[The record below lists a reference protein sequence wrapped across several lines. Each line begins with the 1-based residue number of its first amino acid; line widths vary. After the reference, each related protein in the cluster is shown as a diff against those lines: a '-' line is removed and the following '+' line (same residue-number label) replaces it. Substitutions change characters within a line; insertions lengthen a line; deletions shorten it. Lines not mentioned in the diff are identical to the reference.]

1 MLNEHI
7 EKQNDIIN
15 GIITGSMKIDSI
27 EEFKEIL
34 GTSPDNPA
42 LLKIY
47 ADLLVQKK
55 IFDEAAGNY
64 RKASTLFTESGM
76 ILKAMASR
84 IQEWNLIKSSGREC
98 RSIYFALREIKSEE
112 TPVYDFFARMT
123 YPELVIIMEES
134 EIIHLPA
141 GAIVIKPG
149 DERNDIYFVVSG
161 ALSEKPDHF
170 SERSESGDDKS
181 IGRLVENQFFGDI
194 YPYDEERLSHA
205 AIETLTEVDLIKLAK
220 SDVIWICR
228 KYPNV
233 EFLIMELC
241 DTRSESGGKKSSRI
255 IRATERYQLQT
266 KVTLKIFPDEDN
278 QNPLI
283 LNGFTDDM
291 SLGGAC
297 IRLGEKYW
305 TGYSIDMVGKNVEI
319 LINIPKVSADLN
331 VLGKIVWKREISYEG
346 RKTVLIGVEFRELTG
361 KDLEFLKKHSYIGE
375 GEEEMI
381 YSLWES
387 FVKK

>member
-7 EKQNDIIN
+7 EKQND
-15 GIITGSMKIDSI
+15 IITGSMKIDSI
-27 EEFKEIL
+27 EEFKKIL

-64 RKASTLFTESGM
+64 KKASTLFIESGM

-84 IQEWNLIKSSGREC
+84 IQEWDLIKSSGREC
-98 RSIYFALREIKSEE
+98 RSIYFALHEIKSEE
-112 TPVYDFFARMT
+112 TPVYDLFARMT
-123 YPELVIIMEES
+123 YPELVTIMEES

-141 GAIVIKPG
+141 GATVIAPG
-149 DERNDIYFVVSG
+149 DEENNIYFVVSG
-161 ALSEKPDHF
+161 TLTEKPGYL
-170 SERSESGDDKS
+170 SERSKSGDDKS
-181 IGRLVENQFFGDI
+181 IEKLVENQFFGDI
-194 YPYDEERLSHA
+194 YPYEEERLSHS
-205 AIETLTEVDLIKLAK
+205 AIETLTEVDLIKIAK

-305 TGYSIDMVGKNVEI
+305 TGSLADMIGKNVKI
-319 LINIPKVSADLN
+319 LINVPKVSADLN
-331 VLGKIVWKREISYEG
+331 VFGKIIWKRETSYEG
-346 RKTVLIGVEFRELTG
+346 EKTILIGVEFRELTG
-361 KDLEFLKKHSYIGE
+361 EDLEFLKKHSYIGE

>member
-1 MLNEHI
+1 LNRHI
-7 EKQNDIIN
+7 EKQNDIIT
-15 GIITGSMKIDSI
+15 GIIAGSMKIDSI
-27 EEFKEIL
+27 EEFKKILEI
-34 GTSPDNPA
+34 SPDNPE

-47 ADLLVQKK
+47 ADLLAQKN

-64 RKASTLFTESGM
+64 KRASTLFIESGM
-76 ILKAMASR
+76 ILKAMVSR
-84 IQEWNLIKSSGREC
+84 IQEWNLIKSYSREC

-112 TPVYDFFARMT
+112 IPVYDFFARMT
-123 YPELVIIMEES
+123 YPELFVVMEES

-141 GAIVIKPG
+141 GATVIEPG
-149 DERNDIYFVVSG
+149 EEENDIYFVVSG
-161 ALSEKPDHF
+161 VLGEKPNYF
-170 SERSESGDDKS
+170 SERSNLGDDKT
-181 IGRLVENQFFGDI
+181 IEKLGENQFFGDI
-194 YPYDEERLSHA
+194 YPFEEEKLSRSL
-205 AIETLTEVDLIKLAK
+205 IETLTGVDLIKIAK
-220 SDVIWICR
+220 SDLARVCR
-228 KYPNV
+228 KYHNI

-241 DTRSESGGKKSSRI
+241 DTHSESGGRRSSQI
-255 IRATERYQLQT
+255 IRATARYQLQT
-266 KVTLKIFPDEDN
+266 KVTLKIFPDEGD
-278 QNPLI
+278 QNLLI
-283 LNGFTDDM
+283 LNGFTDDI

-305 TGYSIDMVGKNVEI
+305 TGSSTDMVGKNVKL

-331 VLGKIVWKREISYEG
+331 VLGKIVWRREMPYEG

-361 KDLEFLKKHSYIGE
+361 EDLEFLKKHSYIGE

>member
-1 MLNEHI
+1 LNEHI
-7 EKQNDIIN
+7 EKQDDIIT
-15 GIITGSMKIDSI
+15 GIIAGSMKIDSI
-27 EEFKEIL
+27 EEFKKILEI
-34 GTSPDNPA
+34 SPDNPA

-47 ADLLVQKK
+47 ADLLVQKN

-64 RKASTLFTESGM
+64 KKASTLFTESGM
-76 ILKAMASR
+76 MLKAMVSR
-84 IQEWNLIKSSGREC
+84 IQEWNIIKSSGREC

-112 TPVYDFFARMT
+112 IPVYDFFARMT
-123 YPELVIIMEES
+123 YPELVVVMEES

-141 GAIVIKPG
+141 GATVIESG
-149 DERNDIYFVVSG
+149 DEENNIYFVVSG
-161 ALSEKPDHF
+161 TLTEKPDYL

-181 IGRLVENQFFGDI
+181 IEKLVENQFFGNI
-194 YPYDEERLSHA
+194 YPYEEERLSHS
-205 AIETLTEVDLIKLAK
+205 AIETLTGVDLIKIAK
-220 SDVIWICR
+220 SDLVRVCR
-228 KYPNV
+228 KYPNI

-241 DTRSESGGKKSSRI
+241 DTRSESGGKRSSQM
-255 IRATERYQLQT
+255 IRATARYQLQT
-266 KVTLKIFPDEDN
+266 KVTLKIFPDEDD
-278 QNPLI
+278 QNLLI
-283 LNGFTDDM
+283 LNGFTDDI

-305 TGYSIDMVGKNVEI
+305 AGSSTDMVGKNVKI

-331 VLGKIVWKREISYEG
+331 VLGKIVWRSEMSYEG

-361 KDLEFLKKHSYIGE
+361 EDLEFLKKHSYIGE